1 MRARE
6 FVEDENLGPMTR
18 KLAKAYADAKHPLA
32 QIRYAEV
39 LLVESVRNLRKAK
52 TAEEREFREVLL
64 DSATREAERYLKS
77 AAKFEEGKK
86 QSNYYLGMMYS
97 DPSLFRSKPNS
108 VIGLMV
114 GRALQTDRTISFRC
128 FLQAAKYDHVTAM
141 RIVAARFRDGYGV
154 RMSSKS
160 AIEWFEKAK
169 KKGDK
174 RSAAALV
181 KMTKAVD
188 GPKPRA
194 SSRPKGGLTGAPSQ
208 QTARAY

>member
-1 MRARE
+1 MSARE

-39 LLVESVRNLRKAK
+39 LLVESARNLRKAK
-52 TAEEREFREVLL
+52 TAEEREFRQVLL

-77 AAKFEEGKK
+77 AAKFDEGKK

-97 DPSLFRSKPNS
+97 DPSLFRSKANS
-108 VIGLMV
+108 VIGMMV
-114 GRALQTDRTISFRC
+114 GRSPQTDRTISFRC
-128 FLQAAKYDHVTAM
+128 FLQAAKHDHVTAM

-181 KMTKAVD
+181 KMTKAAD
-188 GPKPRA
+188 SPKPRT
-194 SSRPKGGLTGAPSQ
+194 SSRPKGGLTGAASQ
-208 QTARAY
+208 QAARAY